1 MAYERMARQPKSAKP
16 EGMDRRRMVEMI
28 GIEPMTF
35 RLQSGRSTNWAT
47 SPYDFSTLEEDGP
60 WWA

>member
-1 MAYERMARQPKSAKP
+1 MARQPKSAKP

-35 RLQSGRSTNWAT
+35 RLQSGRSTN
-47 SPYDFSTLEEDGP
+47 
-60 WWA
+60 